1 MNKKVGKLSKKVIA
15 LLDLQ
20 CNEMPIFL
28 GDANIQHMRNKHN
41 DDYIKYGK
49 YISDII
55 NNPTYVAKNPKQGSV
70 EYIKEYKI
78 NNEFVLVAVRLSNK
92 GKWFAKTM
100 FVMTERK
107 KNIYLN
113 NGYAKKYM

>member
-1 MNKKVGKLSKKVIA
+1 MNKKIGKLSEKVIA
-15 LLDLQ
+15 LLGLN
-20 CNEMPIFL
+20 CNESPIII
-28 GDANIQHMRNKHN
+28 GDANIQHMKNKHYE
-41 DDYIKYGK
+41 DYIKYGK

-55 NNPTYVAKNPKQGSV
+55 ANPTYVAKNPKQGSV

-78 NNEFVLVAVRLSNK
+78 NNEFVLIAVRLSNK
-92 GKWFAKTM
+92 GTWFAKTM

-107 KNIYLN
+107 KNIYLK